1 MLSSSPSAPLP
12 FEATEDAEEARFPI
26 AACLERAGVS
36 DEIRTSVSEIAYNFT
51 TVSDSDL
58 VSSGVSEA
66 PSVSLQ

>member
-36 DEIRTSVSEIAYNFT
+36 DEIRTRVSEIAYNFT
-51 TVSDSDL
+51 NVSDSDL